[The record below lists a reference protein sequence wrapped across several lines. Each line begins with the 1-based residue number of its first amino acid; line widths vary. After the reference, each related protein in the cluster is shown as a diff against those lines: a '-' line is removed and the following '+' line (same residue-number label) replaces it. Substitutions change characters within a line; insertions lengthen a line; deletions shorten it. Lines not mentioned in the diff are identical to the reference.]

1 MENDYQISKDGTIFQ
16 IKDDGTISKLAK
28 IEDGKVL
35 VPGEST
41 VPSKDNTSG
50 KGVLVFFLVAFAI
63 ATLVL
68 GILYSKSNDNYY
80 SSLSREYALEQK
92 VSTLEADV
100 ANLQKQLEYSRY
112 RVTRIDMISSGYV
125 DAEPG
130 QTFHID
136 YTIIP
141 ASSKGVTVNWFS
153 TYPSVASIDE
163 NGIITVHQK
172 GTTTITA
179 SAGGAEA
186 RCELEVRMKSIAA
199 TLAASP
205 NGGYPIRVNNPK
217 IAQKGD
223 NAVRIISVEVT
234 SERTAIRMS
243 WKNTTYSVG
252 GWYQIDKNT
261 YIQDKTSG
269 EKYTL
274 VSTDNCAITPNKTSI
289 DFGQTKEFVLYFP
302 ALPSTVTAIDLCEP
316 GSSSWKFYGIRIQ

>member
-1 MENDYQISKDGTIFQ
+1 MDNDYQISKDGTIFQ

-35 VPGEST
+35 VSGEST
-41 VPSKDNTSG
+41 VPSQDNTSW
-50 KGVLVFFLVAFAI
+50 KGVLIFFLVAFAI

-80 SSLSREYALEQK
+80 SSLGREYVLEQK
-92 VSTLEADV
+92 VSSLESDV
-100 ANLQKQLEYSRY
+100 AALQKQLENSRY
-112 RVTRIDMISSGYV
+112 RVTRIEMLSSGYV

-141 ASSKGVTVNWFS
+141 TSSKDATISWYS
-153 TYPSVASIDE
+153 SYPSVASIDA

-179 SAGGAEA
+179 RAGGAEA
-186 RCELEVRMKSIAA
+186 KCELEVRMKDTIASL
-199 TLAASP
+199 TASSQ
-205 NGGYPIRVNNPK
+205 NGYPIHVNNPK

-223 NAVRIISVEVT
+223 TQVNILSVEIT

-243 WKNTTYSVG
+243 WKNTQYSP
-252 GWYQIDKNT
+252 GWYNIDKNT
-261 YIQDKTSG
+261 YILDKTSG

-274 VSTDNCAITPNKTSI
+274 LTTDNCALAPKQTSI
-289 DFGQTKEFVLYFP
+289 EYGQTKEFVLYFP
-302 ALPSTVTAIDLCEP
+302 SLPKTVTTIDMCEP